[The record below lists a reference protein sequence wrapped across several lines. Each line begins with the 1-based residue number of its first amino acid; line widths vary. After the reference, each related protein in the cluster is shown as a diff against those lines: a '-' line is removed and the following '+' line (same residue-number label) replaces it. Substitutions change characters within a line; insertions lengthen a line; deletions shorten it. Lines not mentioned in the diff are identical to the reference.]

1 MIEVHQL
8 TKDYGRHRALD
19 AVSLHIAQG
28 EVFGLLGPNGSG
40 KSTTLRLLLGFLR
53 PTAGWARVAG
63 FDCWHQSVEV
73 RKRVAYL
80 PGDLRLYENMT
91 GRQLVRFLEGLRQ
104 ERLGHECDR
113 LARRLDLELDR
124 PIATLSSG
132 MKRKLALL
140 QVLLPRTPVLVLDE
154 PTNTLDPT
162 MRDALLDELRTARA
176 RGQTVLFS
184 SHVLSEVEQI
194 CDRVGIL
201 SGGRLMAVRRMDE
214 LRQLFRVAV
223 CLADDSTQPPPLP
236 PGATIEKHEGRRW
249 LIRWSGPLTP
259 LLASLAQRTVTDL
272 HVERIGLSAL
282 YHRYHAP

>member
-19 AVSLHIAQG
+19 EVSLHIAQG

-201 SGGRLMAVRRMDE
+201 SGGPFDGGTAYGRATAAFSRGRM
-214 LRQLFRVAV
+214 
-223 CLADDSTQPPPLP
+223 S
-236 PGATIEKHEGRRW
+236 GR
-249 LIRWSGPLTP
+249 
-259 LLASLAQRTVTDL
+259 
-272 HVERIGLSAL
+272 
-282 YHRYHAP
+282 